1 MKLVY
6 RALCCTALM
15 LTLSACKSIQPLDP
29 VPAVDLDR
37 FMGDWYVIANI
48 PTAIERGAHNAVES
62 YRMNANG
69 TIATTF
75 TFRDKAFDGKRKTY
89 HPRGYVSPD
98 NKAIWGMQFVWPFKA
113 DYRIAYLDD
122 DYSITIIGRN
132 KRDFVWLMAR
142 EPQLPDARYR
152 EMVSLIRSM
161 GYDTNKLQK
170 VPQKW

>member
-1 MKLVY
+1 MV
-6 RALCCTALM
+6 AH
-15 LTLSACKSIQPLDP
+15 I
-29 VPAVDLDR
+29 PAFL
-37 FMGDWYVIANI
+37 
-48 PTAIERGAHNAVES
+48 EREAYNAVES
-62 YRMNANG
+62 YRLLDDG
-69 TIATTF
+69 RIATTF
-75 TFRDKAFDGKRKTY
+75 SFNDGGFDGKRKTY

-98 NKAIWGMQFVWPFKA
+98 NEAIWGMQFVWPFKA
-113 DYRIAYLDD
+113 DYRIAYLDA